1 MSPIEKATAPE
12 PTQLAPA
19 KEKERRL
26 SVKPDSVPMMNVV
39 PASDPSPRP
48 VPSAGS
54 LVTDTPTNSTVRL
67 IPQLKTEVIFK
78 EPDPK
83 PRISME
89 EARYQT

>member
-1 MSPIEKATAPE
+1 MSPIEKAAA
-12 PTQLAPA
+12 APA
-19 KEKERRL
+19 PAQLLPPKSNERRL

-39 PASDPSPRP
+39 PPSDPSPRP
-48 VPSAGS
+48 IAATGSAIS
-54 LVTDTPTNSTVRL
+54 ADTPTNSTVRL

-89 EARYQT
+89 EAR